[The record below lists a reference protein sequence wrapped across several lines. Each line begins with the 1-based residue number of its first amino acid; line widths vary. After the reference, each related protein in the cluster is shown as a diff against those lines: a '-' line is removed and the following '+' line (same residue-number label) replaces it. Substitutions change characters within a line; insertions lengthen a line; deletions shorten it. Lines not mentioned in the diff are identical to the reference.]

1 MHVLT
6 DLFEN
11 FGVDWPKFLAQTA
24 LFLIVYLVLRRFAF
38 ASVITML
45 EERRRRIEE
54 GQLNAEK
61 IKKQL
66 AEAEL
71 RYEEIIRKAHAES
84 KVLIEEARAAAEAST
99 NRELQRAIKDA
110 EAILVQAK
118 ETIAIDR
125 QRMIEEVKRD
135 MMSLVVKTTEK
146 VAGKI
151 LNADD
156 QQRLHQE
163 TASVLAASN

>member
-1 MHVLT
+1 MHILT
-6 DLFEN
+6 ELFEN
-11 FGVDWPKFLAQTA
+11 FGVDWPKFLAQTI

-38 ASVITML
+38 ASVINML

-71 RYEEIIRKAHAES
+71 RYEEVLRKAHADS
-84 KVLIEEARAAAEAST
+84 KALIEEARAAAEAST
-99 NRELQRAIKDA
+99 NKELQRAIKDA
-110 EAILVQAK
+110 ELIIIHAK
-118 ETIAIDR
+118 EAIIIDR

-135 MMSLVVKTTEK
+135 MISLVVATTEK
-146 VAGKI
+146 VAGKV

-156 QQRLHQE
+156 QQRLNK
-163 TASVLAASN
+163 AAAAVLAS

>member
-1 MHVLT
+1 MKVLT
-6 DLFEN
+6 ELFEN
-11 FGVDWPKFLAQTA
+11 FGVDWPKFLAQTI

-38 ASVITML
+38 ASVINML

-71 RYEEIIRKAHAES
+71 RYEEILRKAHADS
-84 KVLIEEARAAAEAST
+84 KTLIEEARAAAEAST
-99 NRELQRAIKDA
+99 NKELQRAIKDA
-110 EAILVQAK
+110 EGIITHAK
-118 ETIAIDR
+118 EAIIIDR

-135 MMSLVVKTTEK
+135 MISLVVATTEK
-146 VAGKI
+146 VAGKV

-156 QQRLHQE
+156 QQRLNKE
-163 TASVLAASN
+163 AAAALAS

>member
-1 MHVLT
+1 MHILT
-6 DLFEN
+6 ELFEN
-11 FGVDWPKFLAQTA
+11 FGVDWPKFLAQTI

-38 ASVITML
+38 ASVINML

-71 RYEEIIRKAHAES
+71 RYEEILRKAHADS
-84 KVLIEEARAAAEAST
+84 KALIEEARAAAEAST
-99 NRELQRAIKDA
+99 NKELQRAIKDA
-110 EAILVQAK
+110 ELIIIHAK
-118 ETIAIDR
+118 EAIIIDR
-125 QRMIEEVKRD
+125 QRMVEEVKRD
-135 MMSLVVKTTEK
+135 MISLVVATTEK
-146 VAGKI
+146 VAGKV

-156 QQRLHQE
+156 QQRLNKE
-163 TASVLAASN
+163 AAAALAS

>member
-1 MHVLT
+1 MHILT
-6 DLFEN
+6 ELFEN
-11 FGVDWPKFLAQTA
+11 FGVDWPKFLAQTI

-38 ASVITML
+38 ASVINML

-71 RYEEIIRKAHAES
+71 RYEEILRKAHADS
-84 KVLIEEARAAAEAST
+84 KALIEEARAAAEAST
-99 NRELQRAIKDA
+99 NKELQRAIKDA
-110 EAILVQAK
+110 ELIIIHAK
-118 ETIAIDR
+118 EAIIIDR

-135 MMSLVVKTTEK
+135 MISLVVATTEK
-146 VAGKI
+146 VAGKV

-156 QQRLHQE
+156 QQRLNKAAAAAL
-163 TASVLAASN
+163 AS

>member
-1 MHVLT
+1 MHILT
-6 DLFEN
+6 ELFEN
-11 FGVDWPKFLAQTA
+11 FGVDWPKFLAQTI

-38 ASVITML
+38 ASVINML

-71 RYEEIIRKAHAES
+71 RYEEILRKAHADS
-84 KVLIEEARAAAEAST
+84 KALIEEARAAAEAST
-99 NRELQRAIKDA
+99 NKELQRAIKDA
-110 EAILVQAK
+110 ELIIIHAK
-118 ETIAIDR
+118 EAIIIDR
-125 QRMIEEVKRD
+125 QRMVEEVKRD
-135 MMSLVVKTTEK
+135 MISLVVATTEK
-146 VAGKI
+146 VAGKV

-156 QQRLHQE
+156 QQRLNK
-163 TASVLAASN
+163 AAAAVLAS

>member
-1 MHVLT
+1 MHILT
-6 DLFEN
+6 ELFEN
-11 FGVDWPKFLAQTA
+11 FGVDWPKFLAQTI

-38 ASVITML
+38 ASVINML

-71 RYEEIIRKAHAES
+71 RYEEILRNAHADS
-84 KVLIEEARAAAEAST
+84 KALIEEARAAAEAST
-99 NRELQRAIKDA
+99 NKELQRAIKDA
-110 EAILVQAK
+110 ELIIIHAK
-118 ETIAIDR
+118 EAIIIDR
-125 QRMIEEVKRD
+125 QRMVEEVKRD
-135 MMSLVVKTTEK
+135 MISLVVATTEK
-146 VAGKI
+146 VAGKV

-156 QQRLHQE
+156 QQRLNKE
-163 TASVLAASN
+163 AAAALAS

>member
-1 MHVLT
+1 MHILT
-6 DLFEN
+6 ELFEN
-11 FGVDWPKFLAQTA
+11 FGVDWPKFLAQTI

-38 ASVITML
+38 ASVINML

-71 RYEEIIRKAHAES
+71 RYEEILRKAHADS
-84 KVLIEEARAAAEAST
+84 KALIEEARVAAEAST
-99 NRELQRAIKDA
+99 NKELQRAIKDA
-110 EAILVQAK
+110 ELIIIHAK
-118 ETIAIDR
+118 EAIAIDR
-125 QRMIEEVKRD
+125 QRMIEEVKGD
-135 MMSLVVKTTEK
+135 MISLVVATTEK
-146 VAGKI
+146 VAGKV

-156 QQRLHQE
+156 QQRLNKE
-163 TASVLAASN
+163 AAAALAS

>member
-6 DLFEN
+6 ELFEN
-11 FGVDWPKFLAQTA
+11 FGVDWPKFLAQTI
-24 LFLIVYLVLRRFAF
+24 LFLIVYFILRRFAF
-38 ASVITML
+38 ASVINML

-71 RYEEIIRKAHAES
+71 RYEEVMRKAHAES
-84 KVLIEEARAAAEAST
+84 KAMIEEARAAAEAST
-99 NRELQRAIKDA
+99 NKEIQRAVKDA
-110 EAILVQAK
+110 ELIIAHAK
-118 ETIAIDR
+118 EAIAIDR
-125 QRMIEEVKRD
+125 QRMVEEVKRD
-135 MMSLVVKTTEK
+135 MINLVIATTEK
-146 VAGKI
+146 VAGKV

-156 QQRLHQE
+156 QQRLNKE
-163 TASVLAASN
+163 AAMALAN